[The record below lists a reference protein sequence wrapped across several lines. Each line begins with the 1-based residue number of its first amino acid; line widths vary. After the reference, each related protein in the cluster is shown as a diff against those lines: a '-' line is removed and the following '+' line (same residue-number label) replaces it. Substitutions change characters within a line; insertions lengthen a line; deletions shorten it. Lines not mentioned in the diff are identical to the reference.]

1 MATVSK
7 ELADKLVANDG
18 YYADDQRVMRIVEY
32 TNAFGSSLSYGIE
45 YSGQFGKYSPSEY
58 VINPRVYW
66 EANAPLGLSGKSG
79 T

>member
-7 ELADKLVANDG
+7 KTADEMVALNG
-18 YYADDQRVMRIVEY
+18 YYADDPRVMRIVEY
-32 TNAFGSSLSYGIE
+32 TDMGGRLAYGLE
-45 YSGQFGKYSPSEY
+45 YAHEIGKYSSSIY
-58 VINPRVYW
+58 INNPKVYW

>member
-7 ELADKLVANDG
+7 ELADTLVRNNG
-18 YYADDQRVMRIVEY
+18 RYADDPRVSRIIEY
-32 TNAFGSSLSYGIE
+32 TNAWGKLAYGLE
-45 YSGQFGKYSPSEY
+45 YPGQVGKYSQSQY